1 MFPFKFSRRSI
12 SLCLAALIV
21 VTGCS
26 KIDATP
32 VDNHPRLISTPEE
45 VLEMRAAVAQP
56 GRFANT
62 YRVLKQEVD
71 SVIEAGFIVPLPK
84 DAGGGYTH
92 EQHKKNYQLMN
103 NAGIVFQISQEQRYA
118 DFVRDMLLAYAEF
131 YPTLGFHPKRK
142 EQSPG
147 KLFWQSL
154 NEAVWL
160 VYTAQAYD
168 YIKPAIDDDA
178 KARIESRVLRPMA
191 LFLSEESPQT
201 FNKVHNHGTW
211 ANAAVGMVGFV
222 LDELEWVEKSL
233 YGLDKSGNA
242 GFLKQLDVLFSP
254 DGYYN
259 EGPYYQ
265 RYALMPFVLFAKA
278 VEQNQPERKIFEYR
292 DGILVKAINTTV
304 QLSYNKLFFGIND
317 AIKDKGTDTIELVY
331 GISIAYGLTQDTGL
345 LAIAESQNQVLLTG
359 DGLAVANALDQGL
372 ATPYQFIDLALGDGA
387 DGTDGALIIMRDN
400 IADDHQAL
408 VFKATSQGLG
418 HGHFD
423 KLNYLY
429 FDNGDEIILDYGA
442 ARFLNIEAKYGG
454 HYLPENNAY
463 AKQTIAHN
471 TLVVDETSHFDG
483 NVRIGNQRSPNVEFV
498 SFSPEL
504 SIAKATMPDA
514 YDDVAF
520 DRMMAMVSIEGNHDP
535 LIIDVLNARSQT
547 SHQYDLPVHYLG
559 QFIST
564 SVKKSG
570 SFDQLKPLGD
580 KNGYQYL
587 WRHASGVSSTDSSED
602 MVRVTVLNKDKFY
615 THTSLT
621 TSPTEFIFGQT
632 GANDPNFNLVHNRYF
647 VQRVN
652 ASNHQFVNIIES
664 HGEYNGTA
672 EFTKDAYSSISEL
685 RASQQDGIQV
695 IQFHYRAKPYAFVYV
710 LSSVE
715 EDQAHQ
721 INVDGQTLEFVGQAA
736 LLSLTNDAQ

>member
-1 MFPFKFSRRSI
+1 MSFRISI
-12 SLCLAALIV
+12 IICLSALLWM
-21 VTGCS
+21 TGCS
-26 KIDATP
+26 SDAAQTSP
-32 VDNHPRLISTPEE
+32 THPRLVSTADEIVQMRTAIS
-45 VLEMRAAVAQP
+45 QP
-56 GRFANT
+56 GRFAER
-62 YRVLKQEVD
+62 YLELKQAVD
-71 SVIEAGFIVPLPK
+71 KEIEKGLVVPIPK

-103 NAGIVFQISQEQRYA
+103 NAGIIYQMSQDLRYA
-118 DFVRDMLLAYAEF
+118 EFVRDMLLAYAEF
-131 YPTLGFHPKRK
+131 YPDLGFHPKRK

-168 YIKPAIDDDA
+168 YVKPAISHEA
-178 KARIESRVLRPMA
+178 QAQIESRVLRPMA

-211 ANAAVGMVGFV
+211 ANAAVGMAGFV

-278 VEQNQPERKIFEYR
+278 VEQNQPERKIFEHR
-292 DGILVKAINTTV
+292 DGIILKAINTTV

-317 AIKDKGTDTIELVY
+317 AIKDKGIDTIELVY
-331 GISIAYGLTQDTGL
+331 GITIAYGLTGDTGL
-345 LAIAESQNQVLLTG
+345 LSIADSQDQVLLTG
-359 DGLAVANALDQGL
+359 DGLNVAEALDKGL
-372 ATPYQFIDLALGDGA
+372 ATPYQFVDLFLGDGA
-387 DGTDGALIIMRDN
+387 EGKDGGLIIMRDN

-429 FDNGDEIILDYGA
+429 FDNGDEIVRDYGA

-471 TLVVDETSHFDG
+471 TLVVDETSHFNG
-483 NVRIGNQRSPNVEFV
+483 NVRIGNQRSPVVDFV
-498 SFSPEL
+498 NFSSEL
-504 SIAKATMPDA
+504 SIAKSTMKNA
-514 YDDVAF
+514 YDDVTF
-520 DRMMAMVSIEGNHDP
+520 DRTMAMVNIEGNQDP
-535 LIIDVLNARSQT
+535 LIFDILNVQSDT
-547 SHQYDLPVHYLG
+547 FHQYDLPVHYLG

-564 SVKKSG
+564 SIEKTG
-570 SFDQLKPLGD
+570 NFAQLSPLGEQ
-580 KNGYQYL
+580 NGYQYL
-587 WRHASGVSSTDSSED
+587 WRQASGESSGNIAQ
-602 MVRVTVLNKDKFY
+602 VTVLNKDKFY

-647 VQRVN
+647 LQRVN
-652 ASNHQFVNIIES
+652 ASNHQFVNVLES

-672 EFTKDAYSSISEL
+672 EFTKDAYSSITDL
-685 RASQQDGIQV
+685 NALKQGDLQLITFMYRGQPYVFAYNVQDV
-695 IQFHYRAKPYAFVYV
+695 DPSYTHRFS
-710 LSSVE
+710 LS
-715 EDQAHQ
+715 
-721 INVDGQTLEFVGQAA
+721 GQPLSFSGQAA
-736 LLSLTNDAQ
+736 LIPLKANTQ

>member
-1 MFPFKFSRRSI
+1 MSIRST
-12 SLCLAALIV
+12 CLICLSTV
-21 VTGCS
+21 FWLSGCNPS
-26 KIDATP
+26 NSAPNNAQDSS
-32 VDNHPRLISTPEE
+32 HPRLISTAQE
-45 VLEMRAAVAQP
+45 VEEMRSAIVQP
-56 GRFANT
+56 GRFTST
-62 YRVLKQEVD
+62 YEALKLEVD
-71 SVIEAGFIVPLPK
+71 SVIDAGFVVPLPK

-103 NAGIVFQISQEQRYA
+103 NAGIVYQISQDTRYA
-118 DFVRDMLLAYAEF
+118 DFVREMLLAYAEF

-168 YIKPAIDDDA
+168 YVKPAIAPEA
-178 KARIESRVLRPMA
+178 KAQIESRVLRPMA

-211 ANAAVGMVGFV
+211 ANAAVGMTGFV
-222 LDELEWVEKSL
+222 LDELEWVEKAL
-233 YGLDKSGNA
+233 YGLDKSGDA

-278 VEQNQPERKIFEYR
+278 IEQNQPERNIFEYR
-292 DGILVKAINTTV
+292 DGIILKAINTTV

-317 AIKDKGTDTIELVY
+317 AIKDKGIDTIELVY
-331 GISIAYGLTQDTGL
+331 GISIAYGLTGDTGL
-345 LAIAESQNQVLLTG
+345 LAIAASQNQVLLTG
-359 DGLAVANALDQGL
+359 DGLNVAKALDQGL
-372 ATPYQFIDLALGDGA
+372 ATPYQFTDLALGDGS
-387 DGTDGALIIMRDN
+387 DGDEGALIIMRDN

-423 KLNYLY
+423 KLHYMF
-429 FDNGDEIILDYGA
+429 FDNGDEIVRDYGA

-483 NVRIGNQRSPNVEFV
+483 DVRIGNQRSPKVDFV
-498 SFSPEL
+498 SFSSEL
-504 SIAKATMPDA
+504 SIAKATMVNA
-514 YDDVAF
+514 YDGVEF
-520 DRMMAMVSIEGNHDP
+520 DRMMAMVSLPDQHDP
-535 LIIDVLNARSQT
+535 LIFDILNVRSKT
-547 SHQYDLPVHYLG
+547 EHQYDLPVHYLG

-564 SVKKSG
+564 SVQKSG
-570 SFDQLKPLGD
+570 NFDQLTPLGED
-580 KNGYQYL
+580 NGYQYL
-587 WRHASGVSSTDSSED
+587 WRQASGNSTDD
-602 MVRVTVLNKDKFY
+602 VAQVTVLNKGKFY

-621 TSPTEFIFGQT
+621 AGPTEFIFGQT

-647 VQRVN
+647 VQRVM
-652 ASNHQFVNIIES
+652 ASDHQFVNVLES

-672 EFTKDAYSSISEL
+672 EYTKDAYSSLSQLNAIQLDGLQLVTFTYRNQPYVFAYAQDAVAATQVNRFEL
-685 RASQQDGIQV
+685 AGT
-695 IQFHYRAKPYAFVYV
+695 
-710 LSSVE
+710 E
-715 EDQAHQ
+715 
-721 INVDGQTLEFVGQAA
+721 LEFAGQAA
-736 LLSLTNDAQ
+736 LIALQPSAH

>member
-1 MFPFKFSRRSI
+1 MQFRRSEDFSNTPAPGSTADEIVQMRTAI
-12 SLCLAALIV
+12 S
-21 VTGCS
+21 
-26 KIDATP
+26 
-32 VDNHPRLISTPEE
+32 
-45 VLEMRAAVAQP
+45 QP
-56 GRFANT
+56 GRFAER
-62 YRVLKQEVD
+62 YLELKQAVD
-71 SVIEAGFIVPLPK
+71 KEIEKGLVVPIPK

-103 NAGIVFQISQEQRYA
+103 NAGIIYQMSQDLRYA
-118 DFVRDMLLAYAEF
+118 EFVRDMLLAYAEF
-131 YPTLGFHPKRK
+131 YPDLGFHPKRK

-168 YIKPAIDDDA
+168 YVKPAISHEA
-178 KARIESRVLRPMA
+178 QAQIESRVLHPMA

-211 ANAAVGMVGFV
+211 ANAAVGMAGFV

-278 VEQNQPERKIFEYR
+278 VEQNQPERKIFEHR
-292 DGILVKAINTTV
+292 DGIILKAINTTV

-317 AIKDKGTDTIELVY
+317 AIKDKGIDTIELVY
-331 GISIAYGLTQDTGL
+331 GITIAYGLTGDTGL
-345 LAIAESQNQVLLTG
+345 LSIADSQDQVLLTG
-359 DGLAVANALDQGL
+359 DGLNVAEALDKGL
-372 ATPYQFIDLALGDGA
+372 ATPYQFVDLVLGDGA
-387 DGTDGALIIMRDN
+387 EGKDGALIIMRDN
-400 IADDHQAL
+400 IAEDHQAL

-429 FDNGDEIILDYGA
+429 FDNGDEIVRDYGA

-471 TLVVDETSHFDG
+471 TLVVDETSHFNG
-483 NVRIGNQRSPNVEFV
+483 NVRIGNQRSPVVDFV
-498 SFSPEL
+498 NFSSEL
-504 SIAKATMPDA
+504 SIAKSTMKNA
-514 YDDVAF
+514 YDDVTF
-520 DRMMAMVSIEGNHDP
+520 DRTMAMVNIEGNQDP
-535 LIIDVLNARSQT
+535 LIFDILNVQSDT
-547 SHQYDLPVHYLG
+547 FHQYDLPVHYLG

-564 SVKKSG
+564 SIEKTG
-570 SFDQLKPLGD
+570 NFAQLSSLGEQ
-580 KNGYQYL
+580 NGYQYL
-587 WRHASGVSSTDSSED
+587 LRQASGESSGNIAQ
-602 MVRVTVLNKDKFY
+602 VTVLNKDKFY

-647 VQRVN
+647 LQRVN
-652 ASNHQFVNIIES
+652 ASNHQFVNVLES

-672 EFTKDAYSSISEL
+672 EFTKDAYSSITDLNALKQGDLQLITFMYREQPYVF
-685 RASQQDGIQV
+685 AYNVQDV
-695 IQFHYRAKPYAFVYV
+695 DPSYTHRFS
-710 LSSVE
+710 LS
-715 EDQAHQ
+715 
-721 INVDGQTLEFVGQAA
+721 GQPLSFSGQAA
-736 LLSLTNDAQ
+736 LIPLKANTQ

>member
-1 MFPFKFSRRSI
+1 MSIRST
-12 SLCLAALIV
+12 CLICLSAVLWLS
-21 VTGCS
+21 GCNPS
-26 KIDATP
+26 NSAPNNAQDSS
-32 VDNHPRLISTPEE
+32 HPRLISTVQE
-45 VLEMRAAVAQP
+45 VVEMRSAIDQS
-56 GRFANT
+56 GRFTHT
-62 YRVLKQEVD
+62 YEALKREVD
-71 SVIEAGFIVPLPK
+71 SVIDAGFVVPFPK

-103 NAGIVFQISQEQRYA
+103 NAGIVYQISQDTRYA

-168 YIKPAIDDDA
+168 YVKSALAPEAQA
-178 KARIESRVLRPMA
+178 QIESRVLRPMA

-211 ANAAVGMVGFV
+211 ANAAVGMTGFV
-222 LDELEWVEKSL
+222 LDELEWVEKAL
-233 YGLDKSGNA
+233 YGLDKSGDA

-278 VEQNQPERKIFEYR
+278 IEQNQPERKIFEYR
-292 DGILVKAINTTV
+292 DGIILKAINTTV

-317 AIKDKGTDTIELVY
+317 AIKDKGIDTIELVY
-331 GISIAYGLTQDTGL
+331 GISIAYGLTGDTGL
-345 LAIAESQNQVLLTG
+345 LAIAASQNQVLLTG
-359 DGLAVANALDQGL
+359 DGLNVAKALDQGL
-372 ATPYQFIDLALGDGA
+372 ATPYQFTDLALGDGSEG
-387 DGTDGALIIMRDN
+387 DKGALIIMRDN

-423 KLNYLY
+423 KLHYMF
-429 FDNGDEIILDYGA
+429 FDNGDEIVRDYGA

-483 NVRIGNQRSPNVEFV
+483 DVHIGNQRSPKVDFV
-498 SFSPEL
+498 SFSSEL
-504 SIAKATMPDA
+504 SIAKATMVNA
-514 YDDVAF
+514 YNDVEF
-520 DRMMAMVSIEGNHDP
+520 DRTMAMVSLPNQRDP
-535 LIIDVLNARSQT
+535 LIFDILNVRSET
-547 SHQYDLPVHYLG
+547 EHQYDLPVHYLG
-559 QFIST
+559 QFIAT
-564 SVKKSG
+564 SIQKSG
-570 SFDQLKPLGD
+570 TFDQLVPLGKD
-580 KNGYQYL
+580 NGYQYL
-587 WRHASGVSSTDSSED
+587 WRQASGNSTEN
-602 MVRVTVLNKDKFY
+602 MAKVTVLNKDKFY
-615 THTSLT
+615 TYTSLT
-621 TSPTEFIFGQT
+621 ARPTEFIFGQT

-647 VQRVN
+647 VQRVK
-652 ASNHQFVNIIES
+652 ASDHQFVNVLES

-672 EFTKDAYSSISEL
+672 EYTKDAYSSISQL
-685 RASQQDGIQV
+685 NAIQQDALQLVTFTFRNQPYVFAYAQNAVVPTQV
-695 IQFHYRAKPYAFVYV
+695 HRFELAGT
-710 LSSVE
+710 E
-715 EDQAHQ
+715 
-721 INVDGQTLEFVGQAA
+721 LEFAGQAA
-736 LLSLTNDAQ
+736 LIALQPSVH